1 MQAQVLE
8 LLADLR
14 KDMGM
19 AMVIVTHD
27 LGVVAGYTDRIAV
40 MYGGEIVELATTTD
54 LFANVKMPYTE
65 ALMNAIP
72 RINRKRGS
80 ALTAIEGMP
89 PDPVTTHTGCAFAA
103 RCPYAQQKCRDQ
115 HPELVDAGNGHMYR
129 CFFPIGGK

>member
-1 MQAQVLE
+1 
-8 LLADLR
+8 LADLR
-14 KDMGM
+14 RDMGM

-72 RINRKRGS
+72 RIDRKRGS
-80 ALTAIEGMP
+80 SLAAIEGMP
-89 PDPVTTHTGCAFAA
+89 PDPTTNHTGCAFAA
-103 RCPYAQQKCRDQ
+103 RCPYAQQKCHDL
-115 HPELVDAGNGHMYR
+115 HPELVDAGNGHLYR